1 MGAVFDPTCD
11 DCGYHWQGDVLGET
25 GGLLVMRCTR
35 CDQSRAL
42 PNDDIAN
49 ASIGPCD
56 CGGRFEF
63 GAPVRCPACR
73 SDRVSLGP
81 PTLELED

>member
-49 ASIGPCD
+49 GSIGP
-56 CGGRFEF
+56 
-63 GAPVRCPACR
+63 
-73 SDRVSLGP
+73 
-81 PTLELED
+81 